1 MKRTLLA
8 FLFMALL
15 GSGCSVQQDL
25 TVANS
30 TDISTLDPFGMFSR
44 VEVAFGDHIFQT
56 LTFFNREMEIEP
68 LLAESWERLEGDTT
82 WTIRLRQ
89 GVTFHN
95 GAPFDADAVKWS
107 IEQYYD
113 RNANGQMIGGA
124 AVAVPSA
131 DITRIDVVDPL
142 TVNITTNGPKALLPF
157 YLSQLWMLEPGHY
170 AELSEPE
177 RAEQA
182 VGTGPYV
189 VGERIRDSHI
199 TLEAFPGYWG
209 EPPQTSK
216 VVFRVIPEVSTRLA
230 ELETGG
236 VHIITDLPFDQAALL
251 EQSAGVRVAAIPGGR
266 RIMIGITTAGGPE
279 PLKDK
284 RVRQA
289 LNYAIDFDAISE
301 GLFDGQVER
310 MSYMFNPPYNHPTLK
325 AYPYDPEK
333 ARALLAE
340 AGYPDGFELSSLD
353 TPLGKWI
360 QDFELAQ
367 TVESQLAD
375 IGVTLGNGV
384 RTYEWGNYRS
394 KLLSYDLPGL
404 FMQGSGGEFE
414 LLTEAADLTITS
426 PSNFYRWENPE
437 YEALWQELQT
447 ALDEDRR
454 IEIGYRMQEIVHEEA
469 PWIFLHI
476 QPDVYGVSERLDW
489 EPRPDELIHLWDA
502 SLQP

>member
-1 MKRTLLA
+1 MKRAASALILA
-8 FLFMALL
+8 MML
-15 GSGCSVQQDL
+15 SGCSVQQDL

-56 LTFFNREMEIEP
+56 LTFFNRDMEIEP

-82 WTIRLRQ
+82 WVIHLRD
-89 GVTFHN
+89 GITFHN
-95 GAPFDADAVKWS
+95 GAPFDAEAVKWS
-107 IEQYYD
+107 IDQYYG
-113 RNANGQMIGGA
+113 RNAQGQMIGAA

-131 DITRIDVVDPL
+131 DITRVDAIDPL
-142 TVNITTNGPKALLPF
+142 TVHITTNGAKALLPF

-170 AELSEPE
+170 AGLSDPE

-182 VGTGPYV
+182 VGTGPYT

-209 EPPQTSK
+209 SPVTTSRI
-216 VVFRVIPEVSTRLA
+216 VFRVIPEVSTRIA

-251 EQSAGVRVAAIPGGR
+251 EESPGVRVAKIPGGR
-266 RIMIGITTAGGPE
+266 RVMIGITTAGGPE
-279 PLKDK
+279 ALQDK

-289 LNYAIDFDAISE
+289 LNYAIDFRAISE
-301 GLFDGQVER
+301 GLFEGQVER
-310 MSYMFNPPYNHPTLK
+310 MSYMFNPPYNHPTLE
-325 AYPYDPEK
+325 AYPYDPDK

-340 AGYPDGFELSSLD
+340 AGYPNGLTLDALD

-367 TVESQLAD
+367 TVESQLAAV
-375 IGVTLGNGV
+375 GVTLEKGV
-384 RTYEWGNYRS
+384 RTFEWGNYRA

-426 PSNFYRWENPE
+426 PSDFYRWENPE

-447 ALDEDRR
+447 VLDEDRR
-454 IEIGYRMQEIVHEEA
+454 LEIGYRMQEIIHEDA

-476 QPDVYGVSERLDW
+476 QPDVYGVSDRIDW
-489 EPRPDELIHLWDA
+489 QPRPDELIHLWDVT
-502 SLQP
+502 LTP